1 MPELDITN
9 LSTAKLCGL
18 LNSTKLGEVT
28 THGKLDGIRQRM
40 GLFKIMGTSERRSH
54 FIKFVGGL
62 IDLVDQPK
70 KEKKSGRQRAAE
82 AQRQES
88 LSVRDIAP
96 LPAIANPNRR
106 NECEE
111 DFQLFCETY
120 FPQTF
125 TLDWSDDHV
134 KVINKIEASVIHGGL
149 FALAMPR
156 GSGKTTLAECACL
169 WAVLYGHR
177 RFVAIVGATETHA
190 TEMLE
195 SVKTEFE
202 TNELLY
208 EDFPESIHPI
218 VCLEGI
224 VHRCNGQLF
233 EGESTHMTWTN
244 SEIVIATIPGSNSSG
259 GIIRVAGITG
269 RIRGMKFKRPD
280 GKTIRPELVIID
292 DPQTDESAQSLVQC
306 AKRERVL
313 AGAILGLAGPGKKIS
328 GIMPCTVIR
337 PDDMA
342 DRILNMDIHPRWQ
355 GERTKMVYAF
365 PTAEKLWDDYRKL
378 YEDGLRSGAGIEEAN
393 EFYRARRDA
402 MDAGSAVGWPA
413 RFTEDELSALQHA
426 MNLKFRDETAFFAE
440 YQNEP
445 LPSDDGRADDLTP
458 DDIMAKLNGYD
469 RRTVPGDATHVTAF
483 IDVQQACLYYCVV
496 AWTAEFTGYVIDYGA
511 WPEQSANY
519 FVLANVRKTLS
530 TTYRGAGLEGSIMAG
545 LRELIEKLM
554 LTEWPRSDGGV
565 MRIAFSMIDANWG
578 ASTDTVYDYCRVSP
592 YGATVFPSHG
602 RGVGA
607 SAIPFAEYRRQQ
619 GDRIGHNWRMP
630 STTKKRA
637 VRHILY
643 DTNYWKTFVYN
654 RLAVA
659 VGDPGCLS
667 LWGRKTTT
675 HRMVAEH
682 VTAEYRV
689 RTFGRGREVD
699 EWKHRPERNDNH
711 LFDCIVGASVAASV
725 QGVSLPGSQPAN
737 PKRKTIKL
745 SEIQRKR
752 YG

>member
-125 TLDWSDDHV
+125 TLDWSDDHI

-233 EGESTHMTWTN
+233 EGES
-244 SEIVIATIPGSNSSG
+244 
-259 GIIRVAGITG
+259 
-269 RIRGMKFKRPD
+269 
-280 GKTIRPELVIID
+280 
-292 DPQTDESAQSLVQC
+292 
-306 AKRERVL
+306 
-313 AGAILGLAGPGKKIS
+313 
-328 GIMPCTVIR
+328 
-337 PDDMA
+337 
-342 DRILNMDIHPRWQ
+342 PR
-355 GERTKMVYAF
+355 T
-365 PTAEKLWDDYRKL
+365 
-378 YEDGLRSGAGIEEAN
+378 
-393 EFYRARRDA
+393 
-402 MDAGSAVGWPA
+402 
-413 RFTEDELSALQHA
+413 
-426 MNLKFRDETAFFAE
+426 
-440 YQNEP
+440 
-445 LPSDDGRADDLTP
+445 
-458 DDIMAKLNGYD
+458 
-469 RRTVPGDATHVTAF
+469 
-483 IDVQQACLYYCVV
+483 
-496 AWTAEFTGYVIDYGA
+496 
-511 WPEQSANY
+511 
-519 FVLANVRKTLS
+519 
-530 TTYRGAGLEGSIMAG
+530 
-545 LRELIEKLM
+545 
-554 LTEWPRSDGGV
+554 
-565 MRIAFSMIDANWG
+565 
-578 ASTDTVYDYCRVSP
+578 
-592 YGATVFPSHG
+592 
-602 RGVGA
+602 
-607 SAIPFAEYRRQQ
+607 
-619 GDRIGHNWRMP
+619 
-630 STTKKRA
+630 
-637 VRHILY
+637 
-643 DTNYWKTFVYN
+643 
-654 RLAVA
+654 
-659 VGDPGCLS
+659 
-667 LWGRKTTT
+667 
-675 HRMVAEH
+675 
-682 VTAEYRV
+682 
-689 RTFGRGREVD
+689 
-699 EWKHRPERNDNH
+699 
-711 LFDCIVGASVAASV
+711 
-725 QGVSLPGSQPAN
+725 
-737 PKRKTIKL
+737 
-745 SEIQRKR
+745 
-752 YG
+752 